1 MRILILAL
9 LMLSAGCGCVS
20 VPNPETAAASAV
32 RIEIGDKV
40 CSATAV
46 AAHSLLTALHC
57 LDGEQ
62 GEMTIDGNPTKWSLI
77 AKDANDHA
85 LLHVEHTLVS
95 VSKLGPKPARGAQVT
110 KYGNPMGL
118 KGLVIYGRVAGYMA
132 DGTLLAD
139 MTGYRGDSGAA
150 LFDSQ
155 GRIVGVVSAIGG
167 RDAFYLVAAFPLA
180 FTKEDWARAGV

>member
-32 RIEIGDKV
+32 RIETGDKV
-40 CSATAV
+40 CSATAIRSHV
-46 AAHSLLTALHC
+46 LLTALHC

-62 GEMTIDGNPTKWSLI
+62 GELTIDGKPAKWSLI
-77 AKDANDHA
+77 AKDAKDHA
-85 LLHVEHTLVS
+85 LIHVDQKMAAVA
-95 VSKLGPKPARGAQVT
+95 KFGPKPERGAPLT

-150 LFDSQ
+150 IFDSQ

-180 FTKEDWARAGV
+180 FTAEDWARAGV